1 MICGLT
7 AKTTASGVS
16 ASGNSSAM
24 RCQATFA
31 AAASPAGAPAGS
43 ITMNFAAA
51 PRVSQPRSIA
61 EPICPQ
67 PTRTSV
73 SAFAVAGAAPSLMT
87 RRRAGSGLAD
97 RLDHRRRHRLLGRL
111 AAPDHQLEGRVEAL
125 AFGQGNI
132 DEVLDLLGARH
143 ADAAQQHGVAEGGR
157 GLAGREIEMAEPQP
171 LISERQQLVER
182 PAP

>member
-7 AKTTASGVS
+7 ANTTASGVS
-16 ASGNSSAM
+16 ASGSSSAM
-24 RCQATFA
+24 RCQATFP

-51 PRVSQPRSIA
+51 SRASQPRSIA

-73 SAFAVAGAAPSLMT
+73 SAFATAGAAASFMIAC
-87 RRRAGSGLAD
+87 RAGSGLAD

-111 AAPDHQLEGRVEAL
+111 AAPDHELEGRVEAL
-125 AFGQGNI
+125 AFGEGDV

-157 GLAGREIEMAEPQP
+157 GLAGGEVEMAEPQA
-171 LISERQQLVER
+171 LIGERQQLVEW
-182 PAP
+182 P